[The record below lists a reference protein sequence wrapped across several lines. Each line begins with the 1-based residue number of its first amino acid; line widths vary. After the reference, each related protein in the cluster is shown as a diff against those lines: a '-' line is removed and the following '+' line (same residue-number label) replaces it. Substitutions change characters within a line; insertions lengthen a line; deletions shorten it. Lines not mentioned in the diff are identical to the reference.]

1 VTNARALRKSM
12 TEAEKRLWSILRNRQ
27 VDGLKFRRQHPIGS
41 YVADFACFEHRL
53 VIEADGGQHNESI
66 GDEKRTEALNA
77 AGWRV
82 LRFWNSDI
90 LENLE
95 GVRAMIVEAVGLPT
109 DT

>member
-1 VTNARALRKSM
+1 M

-27 VDGLKFRRQHPIGS
+27 LAGLKFRRQHPIGR

-53 VIEADGGQHNESI
+53 IVEADGGQHNESTA
-66 GDEKRTEALNA
+66 DEKRTAALNM
-77 AGWRV
+77 AGWKV
-82 LRFWNSDI
+82 LRFWNNDI

-95 GVRAMIVEAVGLPT
+95 GVRARIIEAVGLPT